1 MKKLLFISLLALTAC
16 GGGGSAETGLPKDI
30 VSPIINGGEI
40 TPTTPDTPADPSSQ
54 GGNENNG
61 STGDNSNGSSQG
73 GNENTGSNIDNENGS
88 TTTDPTDNP
97 ESQDPSDDPN
107 TPTDSPSQGGNENN
121 SDTGDNGSSQG
132 GNENTGSNTGNEN
145 GSTDTPASQ
154 DPADDPNV
162 NNEPTKPTT
171 PWIYPGDYVP
181 PVIKRQIAKNLYD
194 DAVEMSDE
202 YYTKVLAENPDFV
215 TPYIAEGL
223 RDTLDCG
230 DEDCTYRTTTRD
242 ISNTDVYATSTR
254 PNLFIYNEYD
264 FDPWDISIDI
274 TNVWFNNMTHS
285 VINDDIHDNK
295 TDWVLPAVYR
305 HDLHFTSPKLIKEG
319 LVALKSDSVVEYEHP
334 TLSYSKNTNY
344 YYYYDKNDGLL
355 TRTAKF
361 SDCEAN
367 GIGVYT
373 WGTHCLPTTQKHDYN
388 ITTDAMLYLYNNDT
402 KYTVNGEER
411 NLRFETLA
419 LLDIYHDYNHTITFT
434 NSGKQVAKDTITEH
448 TESGDS
454 FMLAN
459 KDSER
464 YLIDQQEYLADDKIY
479 NFEGKTMALVSTVFS
494 GCSDRNVACAKTY
507 GTTTDIKEGDI
518 NIRVYKYQYSGDKE
532 RVYAN
537 MHMSFDDWY
546 DINYTSVPVDTIPSQ
561 CTDDTNCHK
570 AGVHMHGW
578 LSGAEKV
585 KDDNLKLTNPGI
597 SLYDSDMQ
605 GHMYSQTPMK
615 TKTGEPSV
623 DATTHRAQPYEYDG
637 RYSLVVRGDEQGKF
651 MEIHGVFATGYTGK
665 TDKPANNTIEYY
677 EPHNW

>member
-30 VSPIINGGEI
+30 ISPIINGGQTTPSNDPN
-40 TPTTPDTPADPSSQ
+40 TPTDSP
-54 GGNENNG
+54 
-61 STGDNSNGSSQG
+61 SQG
-73 GNENTGSNIDNENGS
+73 GNENTGSDTDNENNS
-88 TTTDPTDNP
+88 TTTDPTDTP
-97 ESQDPSDDPN
+97 ESQDPANDSN
-107 TPTDSPSQGGNENN
+107 TPADSPSQGGNENN

-132 GNENTGSNTGNEN
+132 GNENTGSTTDNEN
-145 GSTDTPASQ
+145 GSTNTNPT
-154 DPADDPNV
+154 DPINPTDPD
-162 NNEPTKPTT
+162 PTT
-171 PWIYPGDYVP
+171 PIV
-181 PVIKRQIAKNLYD
+181 KRKWAKELYN

-202 YYTKVLAENPDFV
+202 YYTKVLVENPDFV
-215 TPYIAEGL
+215 PPLIAEGL

-230 DEDCTYRTTTRD
+230 DEDCTYRTTMRD
-242 ISNTDVYATSTR
+242 ISNNDINAVVTGANT
-254 PNLFIYNEYD
+254 FIYNEYD
-264 FDPWDISIDI
+264 FDPWDVSIDI

-295 TDWVLPAVYR
+295 TDWVLPAGYR

-373 WGTHCLPTTQKHDYN
+373 WGTHCLPITQKHDYN

-434 NSGKQVAKDTITEH
+434 DFGKQVAKDTITEH

-479 NFEGKTMALVSTVFS
+479 NFEGKTMAIVTSVES
-494 GCSDRNVACAKTY
+494 VCSDRNVACAKTY

-518 NIRVYKYQYSGDKE
+518 NLRVYKYQYSGDKE

-546 DINYTSVPVDTIPSQ
+546 DIDYRSVSVDTVRPE
-561 CTDDTNCHK
+561 CTNGTNCK
-570 AGVHMHGW
+570 NVGVYTHGL

-623 DATTHRAQPYEYDG
+623 DAKTHRAQPYEYDG
-637 RYSLVVRGDEQGKF
+637 RYSLLVRGDEQGKHL
-651 MEIHGVFATGYTGK
+651 EIHGVFATGYTGK

-677 EPHNW
+677 EPQNW